1 MAGIHGSVAI
11 LPLGEDAVA
20 ADAGRMELLILLA
33 VIVLVDVAAL
43 VGWAPDRRSGRD
55 WQPRGGWQPTEDLR
69 RPPLSGLGT
78 RH

>member
-1 MAGIHGSVAI
+1 
-11 LPLGEDAVA
+11 
-20 ADAGRMELLILLA
+20 MELFILLA

-43 VGWAPDRRSGRD
+43 VGWVPDRRSGRD

-69 RPPLSGLGT
+69 RAPLHRLSA